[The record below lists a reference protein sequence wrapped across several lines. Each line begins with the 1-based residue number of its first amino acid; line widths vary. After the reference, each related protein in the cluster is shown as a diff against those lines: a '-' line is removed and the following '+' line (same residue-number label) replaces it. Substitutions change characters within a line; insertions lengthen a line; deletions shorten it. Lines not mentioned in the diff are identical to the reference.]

1 MLTEEDSHH
10 SAQIRIA
17 VTAVASKMHINRISE
32 LMMHPGP
39 LLQGSKIARRRAPI
53 IEAPARMVVAKRS
66 CRDQRPYDP
75 ARLCLIEVT

>member
-1 MLTEEDSHH
+1 
-10 SAQIRIA
+10 
-17 VTAVASKMHINRISE
+17 MHINRISE

-75 ARLCLIEVT
+75 ARLCL